1 MRTIR
6 DSSLSISSTIKS
18 TPKIDGVL
26 FESIKNKVLGKD
38 YDLSLVFVGR
48 TLGRKLN
55 REHRGKDYAT
65 DILSFPLDKKN
76 GEIFINPD
84 KARSKAKEF
93 DRTFSNYLVFI
104 FIHGLFHLKGFDH
117 GSRMESKEASVR
129 AFFNI

>member
-6 DSSLSISSTIKS
+6 DSSLSISSTLKS

-26 FESIKNKVLGKD
+26 FESIKDKSLGKD
-38 YDLSLVFVGR
+38 YDLSLVFVGQA
-48 TLGRKLN
+48 LGRRLN
-55 REHRGKDYAT
+55 REHRGKDYTT

-76 GEIFINPD
+76 GEMFINPD

-93 DRTFSNYLVFI
+93 GKTFSNYLIFI
-104 FIHGLFHLKGFDH
+104 FIHGVIHLKGFDH
-117 GSRMESKEASVR
+117 GSRMEAEEARVR

>member
-6 DSSLSISSTIKS
+6 DGSLAISTNLKS

-48 TLGRKLN
+48 ALGRRLN
-55 REHRGKDYAT
+55 REHRKKDYTT

-76 GEIFINPD
+76 GEIFINPE
-84 KARSKAKEF
+84 KARSKSKEF

-117 GSRMESKEASVR
+117 GSRMESKEGSVR